1 MEAQQWENDRF
12 WNYLQHLNNQL
23 HQFALYMK
31 HTHRNFPD
39 SLLQQYNF
47 DTNITDAPA
56 EVSDKATATDA
67 PAEEATAEP
76 QAMVDSE
83 DAATSDPPED
93 EGDKL
98 ETDSSPLEAKDNSD
112 KECEE
117 PTIRAQCKTKKQ
129 HIIQE

>member
-1 MEAQQWENDRF
+1 MEAQQRENDRF

-23 HQFALYMK
+23 NQFALYMK

-67 PAEEATAEP
+67 PAEETEP

-83 DAATSDPPED
+83 DAETSDPPED

-98 ETDSSPLEAKDNSD
+98 ETDSSPSEAKDNSD
-112 KECEE
+112 KECED